1 MSDKKLY
8 SITALFNT
16 PDEISKAAEVVTN
29 EGFKKFDV
37 NTPYPVHGLSS
48 RMKLKPST
56 LGYFA
61 LALGLSGAAI
71 ALLFMYWTMS
81 IDYPMIIGGKPFFA
95 LPAFIPVTFEVTV
108 LLASVGTV
116 LVMLFFF
123 FRLPNNSHPLHDTEY
138 MKKVSVDKFGVSI
151 EAKDPNFDAEKVKQ
165 LFASLGAE
173 KIEEIYY
180 DEEEINHKHKIFEP
194 RFIAFLFVIAIVVSG
209 GTYFTLNKLLYMSP
223 FNFMLDQHRI
233 NPQTK
238 TNIFADGFAMRPP
251 VDGTVARGTIPYLY
265 KDDPEK
271 AGMLLSNPL
280 LATEENLAL
289 GQKKFNT
296 FCSPCHGYFGA
307 GDSRLNGQ
315 FPNPP
320 SLHSEKLIQWQDGRI
335 YHVIQVGQN
344 IMPSYS
350 KQLTE
355 NEKWAIVLYIR
366 ALQRALNAKEDDL
379 K

>member
-16 PDEISKAAEVVTN
+16 PDEISKAAEVITN

-48 RMKLKPST
+48 KMKLKPST

-151 EAKDPNFDAEKVKQ
+151 EAKDPNFEAEKVKK

-194 RFIAFLFVIAIVVSG
+194 RFIAFLFVIAIVVAG

-344 IMPSYS
+344 VMPSYS

>member
-1 MSDKKLY
+1 MSERKLY

-16 PDEISKAAEVVTN
+16 PDEITKAAEVVTN
-29 EGFKKFDV
+29 EGYKKFDV

-48 RMKLKPST
+48 KMKLKPST

-61 LALGLSGAAI
+61 LILGLSGAAI

-81 IDYPMIIGGKPFFA
+81 VDYPMIIGGKPFFA

-116 LVMLFFF
+116 LVMLFLF
-123 FRLPNNSHPLHDTEY
+123 FRLPNNSHPLHDTDY
-138 MKKVSVDKFGVSI
+138 MKKVSNDKFGICI
-151 EAKDPNFDAEKVKQ
+151 EAKDPLFDSDRVKQ
-165 LFASLGAE
+165 LFVSLGAE
-173 KIEEIYY
+173 KIEDIYY
-180 DEEEINHKHKIFEP
+180 DEEEINHKNRAFEP
-194 RFIAFLFVIAIVVSG
+194 KFIAFLIIVAIVVSG
-209 GTYFTLNKLLYMSP
+209 GTYFMLNKLLFMSP

-238 TNIFADGFAMRPP
+238 SSIFADGFSMRPP
-251 VDGTVARGTIPYLY
+251 VDGTVARGTVPYLY
-265 KDDPEK
+265 PEEPDK
-271 AGMLLSNPL
+271 AAMLLSNPL
-280 LATEENLAL
+280 LSTEENLKL
-289 GQKKFNT
+289 GQNKYNT
-296 FCSPCHGYFGA
+296 FCSPCHGYFGE

-335 YHVIQVGQN
+335 YHVIQMGQN

-350 KQLTE
+350 NQLTE

>member
-1 MSDKKLY
+1 MSEKKLY
-8 SITALFNT
+8 SVTALFNT
-16 PDEISKAAEVVTN
+16 PDEISKAAEVITN
-29 EGFKKFDV
+29 EGYKNFDV

-48 RMKLKPST
+48 KMKLKPST

-61 LALGLSGAAI
+61 LALGLSGATI

-116 LVMLFFF
+116 LVMLFLFF
-123 FRLPNNSHPLHDTEY
+123 KLPNNSHPLHDTEY
-138 MKKVSVDKFGVSI
+138 MKKVSNDKFGISI
-151 EAKDPNFDAEKVKQ
+151 EAKDPKFNLEQIKE

-180 DEEEINHKHKIFEP
+180 DEEEINHKNKIFEP
-194 RFIAFLFVIAIVVSG
+194 KFIAFLFVVAIVVAG

-223 FNFMLDQHRI
+223 FNFMLDQHRVD
-233 NPQTK
+233 PQAKET
-238 TNIFADGFAMRPP
+238 IFQDGFGMRPP
-251 VDGTVARGTIPYLY
+251 VEGTVARGFMPYLY
-265 KDDPEK
+265 QEDPEK

-280 LATEENLAL
+280 MATEENLKL
-289 GQKKFNT
+289 GQNKYNT
-296 FCSPCHGYFGA
+296 FCSPCHGYFGK

-320 SLHSEKLIQWQDGRI
+320 SLQSEKLIQWQDGRI

-344 IMPSYS
+344 IMPSYA

-355 NEKWAIVLYIR
+355 KEKWAIVLYIR
-366 ALQRALNAKEDDL
+366 ALQRALNAKEEDL

>member
-1 MSDKKLY
+1 MSEKKLY
-8 SITALFNT
+8 SLTALFNT
-16 PDEISKAAEVVTN
+16 PDEITKAAELITN
-29 EGFKKFDV
+29 EGYKNFDV

-48 RMKLKPST
+48 KMKLKPST

-61 LALGLSGAAI
+61 LALGLSGATI

-116 LVMLFFF
+116 LVMLFIFF
-123 FRLPNNSHPLHDTEY
+123 KLPNNSHPLHDTEY
-138 MKKVSVDKFGVSI
+138 MKKVSNDKFGISI
-151 EAKDPNFDAEKVKQ
+151 EAKDPKFNLEQIKE

-173 KIEEIYY
+173 EVEEIYY
-180 DEEEINHKHKIFEP
+180 DEEEINHKNKIFEP
-194 RFIAFLFVIAIVVSG
+194 KFIAFLFVVAIVVAG

-223 FNFMLDQHRI
+223 FNFMLDQHRVD
-233 NPQTK
+233 PQAKETMFK
-238 TNIFADGFAMRPP
+238 DGFGMRPP
-251 VDGTVARGTIPYLY
+251 VEGTVARGFMPYLY
-265 KDDPEK
+265 QEEPEK

-280 LATEENLAL
+280 LATEENLKL
-289 GQKKFNT
+289 GQNKFNT
-296 FCSPCHGYFGA
+296 FCSPCHGYFGK

-344 IMPSYS
+344 IMPSYA

-355 NEKWAIVLYIR
+355 KEKWAIVLYIR
-366 ALQRALNAKEDDL
+366 ALQRALNAKEEDL

>member
-151 EAKDPNFDAEKVKQ
+151 EAKDPIFDAEKVKQ

>member
-1 MSDKKLY
+1 MSEKNLY

-81 IDYPMIIGGKPFFA
+81 VDYPMIIGGKPFFA

-116 LVMLFFF
+116 LIMLFFF
-123 FRLPNNSHPLHDTEY
+123 FKLPNNSHPLHDTNY
-138 MKKVSVDKFGVSI
+138 MKKVSNDKFGISI
-151 EAKDPNFDAEKVKQ
+151 EAKDPKFDVEKVKQ
-165 LFASLGAE
+165 LFTSLGAE
-173 KIEEIYY
+173 QIEEIYY
-180 DEEEINHKHKIFEP
+180 DEEEINHKNKIFEP
-194 RFIAFLFVIAIVVSG
+194 KFLVFLAAVAIVVAG
-209 GTYFTLNKLLYMSP
+209 VTYFTLNKLMFMSP
-223 FNFMLDQHRI
+223 FNFMMEQHRI
-233 NPQTK
+233 NPQTQ
-238 TNIFADGFAMRPP
+238 TTVFADGFSMRPP
-251 VDGTVARGTIPYLY
+251 VEGTVARGFIPYLY
-265 KDDPEK
+265 QDDPES
-271 AGMLLSNPL
+271 AGKFLSNPL
-280 LATEENLAL
+280 LPTEENLQL
-289 GQKKFNT
+289 GQKKYNT

-307 GDSRLNGQ
+307 GDARLNGQ

-320 SLHSEKLIQWQDGRI
+320 SLHSEKLIQWQDGRF
-335 YHVIQVGQN
+335 YHVIQAGQN

-366 ALQRALNAKEDDL
+366 ALQRALNAKEEDL

>member
-1 MSDKKLY
+1 MNEKKLY

-16 PDEISKAAEVVTN
+16 PDEISKAAEVITN

-48 RMKLKPST
+48 KMKLKPSP

-123 FRLPNNSHPLHDTEY
+123 FKLPNNSHPLHDTEY
-138 MKKVSVDKFGVSI
+138 MKKVSNDKFGISI
-151 EAKDPNFDAEKVKQ
+151 EAKDPNFDAEKIKQ
-165 LFASLGAE
+165 LFASLKAE

-180 DEEEINHKHKIFEP
+180 DEEEINHNNKVFEP
-194 RFIAFLFVIAIVVSG
+194 KFIAFLFAVAILISG
-209 GTYFTLNKLLYMSP
+209 GTYFTLNKLLFMSP
-223 FNFMLDQHRI
+223 FNFMLEQHRI
-233 NPQTK
+233 NPQTS
-238 TNIFADGFAMRPP
+238 TTIFADGFAMRTP
-251 VDGTVARGTIPYLY
+251 VEGTVARGTIPYLY
-265 KDDPEK
+265 SDDPEK
-271 AGMLLSNPL
+271 AGSLLSNPL
-280 LATEENLAL
+280 IATEENLEL
-289 GQKKFNT
+289 GKNKFNT

-320 SLHSEKLIQWQDGRI
+320 SLHSEKLVQWQDGRI
-335 YHVIQVGQN
+335 YHVIQMGQN
-344 IMPSYS
+344 IMPSYA

-366 ALQRALNAKEDDL
+366 ALQRALNAKEEDL